1 MSNLV
6 TVMNVVRQIFIDKEI
21 IMQKT
26 AFLQTILARL
36 FQLGLALIP
45 AFEGVLGLLN
55 DFQGAKS
62 TLSDVITPLLS
73 MQTVQPEFIHSWRA
87 IHSPELQVLAYYFLA
102 SLEGVIG
109 LLAIIG
115 VIGMIK
121 NFRNDNEHFMHAQ
134 AWARAACIFGILI
147 WGLGFFVIGGDFF
160 LSWQSSTLGYFQGG
174 GLNYALMMF
183 IPYMLL
189 KKYEHSRT
197 I

>member
-1 MSNLV
+1 M
-6 TVMNVVRQIFIDKEI
+6 RR
-21 IMQKT
+21 T

-55 DFQGAKS
+55 DFEGAQS
-62 TLSDVITPLLS
+62 TLSGVIVPLLS

-87 IHSPELQVLAYYFLA
+87 IHSSGLQEFAYYFLA

-115 VIGMIK
+115 IIGMIK
-121 NFRNDNEHFMHAQ
+121 NFRGDNEHFMYAQ
-134 AWARAACIFGILI
+134 AWVRAACVFGMLI
-147 WGLGFFVIGGDFF
+147 WGLGFFVVGGDFF
-160 LSWQSSTLGYFQGG
+160 LSWQSSTLGYFQAG